1 MAVVVML
8 LPQCPLLFVRLLQT
22 SLAETPLGDQPMAIS
37 VCSKEGRAPRSCPW
51 GWELGFGGGPCSGLF
66 FPQQLT
72 HQPSVNS
79 VAVCIE

>member
-1 MAVVVML
+1 MAVL
-8 LPQCPLLFVRLLQT
+8 GTLPQCPLLTVRPLQT
-22 SLAETPLGDQPMAIS
+22 SLAATPFGDQPLAVSM
-37 VCSKEGRAPRSCPW
+37 CSEEAGALKSCPW

-79 VAVCIE
+79 VAICIE